1 VSSTLKSN
9 ECTYMVVPDVIELCG
24 V

>member
-1 VSSTLKSN
+1 VSSILKSN
-9 ECTYMVVPDVIELCG
+9 ECTYIVIPDVMELCG

>member
-9 ECTYMVVPDVIELCG
+9 ECTYTVIPDVMELCR